1 VVRDPSESTK
11 VGHKT
16 SGPPQHLRSPPP
28 PLTPSFS
35 RDVDLRKL
43 DTPSWPSS
51 TTFSPVVRTSR
62 HRALQSPTPAR
73 AEASL
78 KRAAVPNSSVPPSSA
93 QSDTSLDDFEQA
105 LNSATVKGFAKDRT
119 LGDHQRVARLF
130 MARCEMGR
138 FKGGQLFDDV
148 SVRQMGLGKTI
159 EMICRIVDSK
169 VYQKEAGVTCIV
181 TPCSIMDQWKDEIKK
196 FAPSLRV
203 LLHRGSRRTK
213 DPKGLKSYDVV
224 IVSYK
229 TLWSEWTR
237 QGSVPSVLMRF
248 RFLRVVLDEGH
259 TIAKMD
265 IQTAKACRALQ
276 ATYRWVATGT
286 PIRDG
291 HRDLISY
298 YLFLG
303 IITEEEVSFFDADQ
317 AFTASFKTPFTLG
330 RKKGDYLD
338 GKPIIVLPTRTTEII
353 EIQIKDEDEADF
365 INGIETME
373 PVRGDNTYLDSRQYK
388 DGEDGPKS
396 GFTWTLRRQQVAC

>member
-1 VVRDPSESTK
+1 
-11 VGHKT
+11 
-16 SGPPQHLRSPPP
+16 
-28 PLTPSFS
+28 
-35 RDVDLRKL
+35 
-43 DTPSWPSS
+43 WPSS
-51 TTFSPVVRTSR
+51 TTSSPVVRTSR
-62 HRALQSPTPAR
+62 QRALQSPTPAR
-73 AEASL
+73 VKSSL
-78 KRAAVPNSSVPPSSA
+78 KRGAVPDSSIPPSST
-93 QSDTSLDDFEQA
+93 QLDTSLDDFEQA

-130 MARCEMGR
+130 LARCEIGR
-138 FKGGQLFDDV
+138 FKGGQLFD
-148 SVRQMGLGKTI
+148 MGLGKTV

-181 TPCSIMDQWKDEIKK
+181 TPCSIMDQWKEEIKR

-224 IVSYK
+224 IVSYR
-229 TLWSEWTR
+229 TLWSEWT
-237 QGSVPSVLMRF
+237 L
-248 RFLRVVLDEGH
+248 LDEGH

-265 IQTAKACRALQ
+265 IQTARACRTLQ
-276 ATYRWVATGT
+276 ATYRWVVTGT
-286 PIRDG
+286 PVRDG

-330 RKKGDYLD
+330 RKKADYLD
-338 GKPIIVLPTRTTEII
+338 GKPIVVLPTRTTEII
-353 EIQIKDEDEADF
+353 EIQIKDEDEAGF

-388 DGEDGPKS
+388 DREDGPKS